1 MKRLSGTSVLSC
13 AFASAMMISAALL
26 SQNAAA
32 KSTEAVAITTQQA
45 QPSLRFAQNK
55 GAVAQ
60 SDAAAVLEA
69 LARED
74 ELRRAQAEKSAGN
87 AEAAK
92 VNVVTQGGETKLSTE
107 AEADG
112 NGEMSVLAAAA
123 KAEKDNP
130 SPIPVVDEETL
141 SLYPTA
147 AQCGECHKQIYEEW
161 SSSQHAYASIS
172 PMFHKFEQKFQE
184 LTRGTVG
191 TFCVR
196 CHQQVGTQLGENR
209 ETPLWARS
217 QISREGISCITC
229 HRVKEQYGKVNGE
242 RRVEPGKIYDPVYG
256 SGEKSVLKEV
266 LANKDTYSVKT
277 SDDGRGNSIHNGMF
291 TNPQITKSEFCVSCH
306 QVAVNLGIKLEIV
319 WDQYRA
325 SPAREQG
332 ITCQD
337 CHMGKVPGK
346 PEGYATAPSAIVGG
360 KEINPGRKHADH
372 RFVGPGYSIAHPG
385 IFPHNKKAQAFSI
398 KEWLEFDWRAG
409 WGTTEFEDK
418 VAEGKVKVKFPPRWA
433 DSVDREDARAILD
446 ENLAKLDERDALRR
460 QVMENGTKVDGPYI
474 ESAAQV
480 GRDLAFAY
488 KIKNLNSGHNLPSG
502 SLGAQPQLW
511 VNVALVDPDGKN
523 VWETGYIDSNGDMA
537 DLHSLDVA
545 AGKIRTDQQ
554 LVHFQTKFL
563 TTNVKGTDREM
574 YLPVNF
580 DIDPLPHLRP
590 PGVPTTVLNH
600 PPLVRMENHS
610 LPPLGEK
617 MAKYRVPGN
626 LIVKPGKYRLAFRL
640 RSRAEPIYFM
650 RFVGA
655 TKEMEQRMNERML
668 SFKAFAVQVDVKP

>member
-1 MKRLSGTSVLSC
+1 MGEEGNAMKRLSGISVLSC
-13 AFASAMMISAALL
+13 ALASATLIHAAIL
-26 SQNAAA
+26 SDTAVARPI
-32 KSTEAVAITTQQA
+32 EAVQTPTVKTQPKFQ
-45 QPSLRFAQNK
+45 LAQNTDT
-55 GAVAQ
+55 A
-60 SDAAAVLEA
+60 DAKAALEA
-69 LARED
+69 LIQQD
-74 ELRRAQAEKSAGN
+74 ERSRAPAPANVESA
-87 AEAAK
+87 
-92 VNVVTQGGETKLSTE
+92 VVGGEQKLSSE
-107 AEADG
+107 AKADVD
-112 NGEMSVLAAAA
+112 GEVSVLAAAA
-123 KAEKDNP
+123 KAEKGKDA
-130 SPIPVVDEETL
+130 PIPAVDEETL

-161 SSSQHAYASIS
+161 SSSNHAYASIS
-172 PMFHKFEQKFQE
+172 PMFHKFEQKFTE
-184 LTRGTVG
+184 LTQGTVG

-196 CHQQVGTQLGENR
+196 CHQQVGTQLGEGR
-209 ETPLWARS
+209 ETPLWERA

-242 RRVEPGKIYDPVYG
+242 RRVEAGKIYDPVYG
-256 SGEKSVLKEV
+256 SGEKSVIKDV
-266 LANKDTYSVKT
+266 LANKDKYLVKT
-277 SDDGRGNSIHNGMF
+277 SKDGRGMDIHNGMM
-291 TNPQITKSEFCVSCH
+291 TNAQLTKSEFCVSCH

-319 WDQYRA
+319 WDQYRD
-325 SPAREQG
+325 SPAKKAG
-332 ITCQD
+332 VTCQD

-346 PEGYATAPSAIVGG
+346 PEGYDVAPSAIVGG
-360 KEINPGRKHADH
+360 KEINPGRKHANH

-385 IFPHNKKAQAFSI
+385 IFPHNPKAQAFSI

-409 WGTTEFEDK
+409 WGTKEFEDK
-418 VAEGKVKVKFPPRWA
+418 VADGKIKVNFPKRWA
-433 DSVDREDARAILD
+433 DALDREDGRVIID
-446 ENLAKLDERDALRR
+446 ENIARLDERDELRR
-460 QVMENGTKVDGPYI
+460 QVMENGAKVEGPFVDGTP
-474 ESAAQV
+474 QV
-480 GRDLAFAY
+480 GRSLSFSY
-488 KIKNLNSGHNLPSG
+488 KITNANSGHNLPSG

-523 VWETGYIDSNGDMA
+523 IWESGYVDSNGDMA

-610 LPPLGEK
+610 LPPLASK
-617 MAKYRVPGN
+617 MASYTVPGN
-626 LIVKPGKYRLAFRL
+626 LITKPGKYRLAYRM

-655 TKEMEQRMNERML
+655 TKEMEQRMNERMV
-668 SFKAFAVQVDVKP
+668 SFKAFAVDIEVK